1 MCRDLFRT
9 LLLPWNK
16 CSCARVECGTR
27 STRTRVLFFIFPSFI
42 YSHTHSVFHFSFFI
56 FPSIYLQHTH
66 GILLLPIRAF
76 WSSSGTLKVRPGGTL
91 DQQVSSYT
99 WTSSLPC
106 DPLSCMGRPAP
117 RFARTRDLFGTLL
130 LSWNKCTRS
139 RVERGTRSKRAHV
152 SFFIFPSIYSHTQ
165 HTHSCFIL
173 HTIYLQRA
181 HGTLLLPI
189 RLLVCTKMKRK
200 NNIYYK
206 IEKAKVVC
214 MKGWKQDP

>member
-1 MCRDLFRT
+1 MRESGMRYT
-9 LLLPWNK
+9 Q
-16 CSCARVECGTR
+16 
-27 STRTRVLFFIFPSFI
+27 
-42 YSHTHSVFHFSFFI
+42 HTHSCFIFHFPFFYIFAHALRVSFFI

-173 HTIYLQRA
+173 HTIYLQRT
-181 HGTLLLPI
+181 HGTLPLPI
-189 RLLVCTKMKRK
+189 RLLVCTKMKRR